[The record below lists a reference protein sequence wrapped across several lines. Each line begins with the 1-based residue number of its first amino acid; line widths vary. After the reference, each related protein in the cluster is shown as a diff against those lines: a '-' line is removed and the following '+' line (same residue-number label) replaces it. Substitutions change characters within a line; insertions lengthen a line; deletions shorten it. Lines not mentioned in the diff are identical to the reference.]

1 MLAPKGLLLFALK
14 LLQLRARPDA
24 AAAPSQLMI
33 QLMHC
38 MTAIDTATATT
49 RAKAT
54 AAIATAAIA
63 IAVIAIAVIAA
74 AAMTAKGGRKE
85 GHSEA
90 VKGRDER
97 TKIQKKNYLNTSS
110 SAFKT

>member
-1 MLAPKGLLLFALK
+1 VLAPKGLLLFALK

-49 RAKAT
+49 RAK
-54 AAIATAAIA
+54 ATAAIA